1 MKKTEERELEAV
13 SGFVRQQEKKRRK
26 GGFSMIAEANLE
38 LFEEG
43 MVREIFLKARR
54 IYLDEEKKYINRNH
68 LRHKIESSIISWYR
82 ETSMPAKV
90 YTCYGGIKATTDP
103 MWTVLLEPINEP
115 FFSFSIV
122 PKEVLLEGKGFY
134 PKEVKYSVLGN
145 LKTGEMYFSYYFSYN
160 DHGAYYKK
168 IYYSNEKKYLPLEK
182 RDLKNGNN
190 PIIKIGASNDHLGQ
204 RKRREKKID
213 KKRCREVQL
222 LLSQGEFVKSENPII
237 VDMINT
243 IEGKIDGYIYHRK
256 GIKNWLAFYLLAK
269 ETNHRL
275 FVNGK
280 DIENKKIRNF
290 FKPSAVFLIKE
301 DLL

>member
-1 MKKTEERELEAV
+1 MMTE
-13 SGFVRQQEKKRRK
+13 
-26 GGFSMIAEANLE
+26 MNLE
-38 LFEEG
+38 ELIEKGIVEDLFK
-43 MVREIFLKARR
+43 KARKT
-54 IYLDEEKKYINRNH
+54 YLDEEKKYINRNH

-82 ETSMPAKV
+82 ETSMPVKV
-90 YTCYGGIKATTDP
+90 YTCYGGIKITAEP
-103 MWTVLLEPINEP
+103 LWTIFLEPLINES

-122 PKEVLLEGKGFY
+122 PKEVILEGKGFY

-145 LKTGEMYFSYYFSYN
+145 IQTGEMYFSYS

-168 IYYSNEKKYLPLEK
+168 IYYSNEKKYLPYLPLEK
-182 RDLKNGNN
+182 KDLNNGNN
-190 PIIKIGASNDHLGQ
+190 PIIKIGASNHLGQ
-204 RKRREKKID
+204 RKHREKKID
-213 KKRCREVQL
+213 KKRCKEVQL
-222 LLSQGEFVKSENPII
+222 LLNQEGFVKSENPII

-275 FVNGK
+275 FINGK

-290 FKPSAVFLIKE
+290 LKPSAVFLIKE